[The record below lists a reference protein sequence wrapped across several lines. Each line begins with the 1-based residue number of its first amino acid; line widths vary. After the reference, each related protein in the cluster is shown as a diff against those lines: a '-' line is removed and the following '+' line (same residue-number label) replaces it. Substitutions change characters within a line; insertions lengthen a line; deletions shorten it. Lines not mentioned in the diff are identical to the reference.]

1 MVKVI
6 KRRGRIVAFSAAK
19 IKRGVYNSAKDAK
32 LPVSVRKKLVRKV
45 AMPVIRFVR
54 KRKLIRTS
62 AIRKSILSKLGR
74 QSKAAAQAWRKYER
88 R

>member
-6 KRRGRIVAFSAAK
+6 KRKGKIVAFSAAK
-19 IKRGVYNSAKDAK
+19 IKRGVANSAKDAK
-32 LPVSVRKKLVRKV
+32 LPVSVRKRLVRKI
-45 AMPVIRFVR
+45 ALPIIRSMR
-54 KRKLIRTS
+54 RRKLVRTS
-62 AIRKSILSKLGR
+62 AIRKSILSKLNR